1 MNKLYAE
8 FTSHDFVLDDA
19 FRRWVFQ
26 PDEQSMTFWHTFMLS
41 HPAQQATV
49 DEAASLLLHLR
60 ANYDDLT
67 DASQQRIG
75 LVLEQAA
82 VDWKPNTVVRPL
94 PVYRRSVFGWRI
106 AASVTGL
113 LLVMGGSLWYLLG
126 SHQQRVHTA
135 YGENRSV
142 TLPDGSTVLLNG
154 NSTLTFNDD
163 WDEDQNREVW
173 LDGEAYFK
181 VTKKQRTAGRSTQP
195 IKFVTHTP
203 TLDIT
208 VLGTQFNVNT
218 RRGSTAVMLV
228 EGKVQLN
235 KPGQTQTNRII
246 DMKPGQFAS
255 AQPNIDKVALRT
267 EKPQLHTSWTTHA
280 FVFENTPLGDI
291 TQQLRDTY
299 GIDIS
304 IEDAELANRRFTG
317 NMANQD
323 TETLLT
329 ALAIT
334 FDLAVRHDGNHIIL
348 QRNP

>member
-1 MNKLYAE
+1 
-8 FTSHDFVLDDA
+8 
-19 FRRWVFQ
+19 
-26 PDEQSMTFWHTFMLS
+26 MTFWHTFMLN

-82 VDWKPNTVVRPL
+82 KNGQHKPVVRSL
-94 PVYRRSVFGWRI
+94 PIQRQSGFTWRI
-106 AASVTGL
+106 AASVTGI
-113 LLVMGGSLWYLLG
+113 LLVLGASVWYLLG
-126 SHQQRVHTA
+126 AHQQEVHTA
-135 YGENRSV
+135 FGENRSV

-154 NSTLTFNDD
+154 NSTLTFSDD
-163 WDEDQNREVW
+163 WSNDQSREVW

-181 VTKKQRTAGRSTQP
+181 VAKRQRTTGQSTQP

-218 RRGSTAVMLV
+218 RRGSTDVMLV
-228 EGKVQLN
+228 EGRVQLN
-235 KPGQTQTNRII
+235 KPGQNQTNRIVN
-246 DMKPGQFAS
+246 MKPGQFAT

-299 GIDIS
+299 GIDI
-304 IEDAELANRRFTG
+304 IVEDAELANRRFTG
-317 NMANQD
+317 NLANQD

-334 FDLAVRHDGNHIIL
+334 YDLAIRHDGDRIIL